1 MSDLFWCTHCDSAI
15 SQSSKSLYC
24 SEQCLRADAL
34 KNHPLLGYTY
44 PEFVD
49 FPRPYSK
56 RTTYS
61 PESLLS
67 TTTSSSSAS
76 NKDSAASIHTVP
88 TLSTCH
94 SSCQSSPTLSAL
106 NFTGTTIPSPPPLLH
121 LPPTLS
127 TTATTTTTTTTS
139 SSSSTPSKH
148 SMPSFL
154 LMGASNATTA
164 LSRPSILDYRP
175 SH

>member
-1 MSDLFWCTHCDSAI
+1 MQL
-15 SQSSKSLYC
+15 KSLYC

-34 KNHPLLGYTY
+34 RNHPLLGYTY

-67 TTTSSSSAS
+67 TTSSSSSSTS

-121 LPPTLS
+121 LPPALS
-127 TTATTTTTTTTS
+127 ATTATPS
-139 SSSSTPSKH
+139 SSSIPSKH